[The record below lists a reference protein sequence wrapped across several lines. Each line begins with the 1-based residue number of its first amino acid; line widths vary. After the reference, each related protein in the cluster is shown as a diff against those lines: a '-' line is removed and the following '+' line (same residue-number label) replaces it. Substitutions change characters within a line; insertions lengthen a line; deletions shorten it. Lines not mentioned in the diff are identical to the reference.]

1 MYFGK
6 IEFELNFLRR
16 FFFRRFFFRRIV
28 KEILEKFLK
37 SQEFFIQFYVYI
49 YRNNIKLFEAIDLA
63 ESK

>member
-6 IEFELNFLRR
+6 IEFELNFL
-16 FFFRRFFFRRIV
+16 RRFFFRRIV